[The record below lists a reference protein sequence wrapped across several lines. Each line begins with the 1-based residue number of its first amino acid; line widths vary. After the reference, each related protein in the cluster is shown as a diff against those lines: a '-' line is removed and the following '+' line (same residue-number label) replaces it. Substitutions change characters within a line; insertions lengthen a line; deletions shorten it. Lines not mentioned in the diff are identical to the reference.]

1 MKMKAVLSVL
11 ALVAL
16 SACFDIEQSLV
27 LNKDMSGKAGFRMG
41 IDFEPMVLVM
51 LQMQRSMEGKQGV
64 PTKEEIAK
72 AKADFLAQSKKNE
85 KTEETMDPKE
95 VAKHL
100 PEGITLVD
108 QSIKQE
114 GLKMM
119 TNIVFGFTDPS
130 KLALIDMPKK
140 KEGDGQSPTDKN
152 VIDKPF
158 GGLDIVDQGKTVII
172 RTKPANP
179 LKGVE
184 EGAKEAG
191 GAGGPENKEMD
202 AMMRD
207 AMKGLRVAFKIQA
220 PFQVVETNATKRDG
234 NTLLWE
240 YNLESLEKMQKNG
253 DVPGVY
259 VKYKK

>member
-1 MKMKAVLSVL
+1 MKVKAVLSVL

-51 LQMQRSMEGKQGV
+51 LQMQRSMEGKEGV
-64 PTKEEIAK
+64 PTKAEIAK

-85 KTEETMDPKE
+85 KTEETMDPKK

-108 QSIKQE
+108 QSIKQD

-130 KLALIDMPKK
+130 
-140 KEGDGQSPTDKN
+140 
-152 VIDKPF
+152 
-158 GGLDIVDQGKTVII
+158 
-172 RTKPANP
+172 
-179 LKGVE
+179 
-184 EGAKEAG
+184 
-191 GAGGPENKEMD
+191 
-202 AMMRD
+202 
-207 AMKGLRVAFKIQA
+207 
-220 PFQVVETNATKRDG
+220 
-234 NTLLWE
+234 
-240 YNLESLEKMQKNG
+240 
-253 DVPGVY
+253 
-259 VKYKK
+259 